1 MIDFTQN
8 YFNILCEYIYIY
20 NYHFHTLMVVKQW
33 LLNIDDSGIIHVYYS
48 LSFLLYGL
56 SNLGVTQ

>member
-1 MIDFTQN
+1 MCVVIYSHGF
-8 YFNILCEYIYIY
+8 FFMVCCLCEIDGSR
-20 NYHFHTLMVVKQW
+20 MKQW